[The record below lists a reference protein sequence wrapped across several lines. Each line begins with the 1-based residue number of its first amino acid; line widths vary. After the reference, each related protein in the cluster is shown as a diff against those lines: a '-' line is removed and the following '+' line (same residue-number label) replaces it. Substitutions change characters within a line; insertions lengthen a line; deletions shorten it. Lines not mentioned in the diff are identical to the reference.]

1 MMTGREPTG
10 DRFLASGGDGAG
22 EGGEQH
28 RDGALTTRRP
38 REVTEAT
45 RPVSTDLSEFTT
57 ASDKSVSVRPVRHK
71 CLNPTRT
78 TD

>member
-1 MMTGREPTG
+1 MMIGRDPTG
-10 DRFLASGGDGAG
+10 ERSRASGGDADDVD
-22 EGGEQH
+22 EQH
-28 RDGALTTRRP
+28 RGGALPTRRP
-38 REVTEAT
+38 REVTNKP
-45 RPVSTDLSEFTT
+45 RPVSTDLSMSTT

>member
-1 MMTGREPTG
+1 MMTGRDPTG
-10 DRFLASGGDGAG
+10 DRFRVSGGDGAD

-28 RDGALTTRRP
+28 RGGALPTRRP
-38 REVTEAT
+38 REVTEST
-45 RPVSTDLSEFTT
+45 RPVGTDLSMSTT

-78 TD
+78 ID

>member
-10 DRFLASGGDGAG
+10 ERSRASGGDADDV
-22 EGGEQH
+22 EEQH
-28 RDGALTTRRP
+28 RGGALQTRRP
-38 REVTEAT
+38 RESTKQP
-45 RPVSTDLSEFTT
+45 RPVNTDLSVHTT
-57 ASDKSVSVRPVRHK
+57 ASDKSVSVRPARHK